1 MKENK
6 VKFALWVRPKTMKS
20 VESLYKEDNC
30 KSKSEYI
37 EKAIDFY
44 SGYLISN
51 KQQEYLPNIL
61 VSIFQ
66 GIVDS
71 FEDRMASMLF
81 KLAVEISMANNIT
94 AASNGFDIESLNRLR
109 GKCVEEVKKIHG
121 SISFENAARF
131 QKS

>member
-6 VKFALWVRPKTMKS
+6 VKFALWVRPQTMKS
-20 VESLYKEDNC
+20 VELLYKDDNC

-37 EKAIDFY
+37 GKAIEFY
-44 SGYLISN
+44 SGYLFSN
-51 KQQEYLPNIL
+51 KQQNYLPNIL
-61 VSIFQ
+61 VSTLQ
-66 GIVDS
+66 GIIDS

-94 AASNGFDIESLNRLR
+94 AASNGFDMESLTRLR

-121 SISFENAARF
+121 SISFEHAARF